1 MEIQWLIG
9 TQDHSYQKSIQ
20 NLITIL
26 PLSDKAKY
34 EKYALTKIRDWR
46 KKNTTWLK
54 ELLNDKNPHILVN
67 PNETRSN

>member
-34 EKYALTKIRDWR
+34 EKYVLTKIRDWR
-46 KKNTTWLK
+46 KK
-54 ELLNDKNPHILVN
+54 IQ
-67 PNETRSN
+67 SG